1 MLQENVESSSYEWLC
16 APIEQASH
24 CQSYRQE
31 DIIGTKFIVTLIF
44 RFTFAGLLL
53 SLPLLQ
59 PLWAGQA
66 REIKR
71 VLILYSEDAAHPA
84 HGLTDQGIL
93 SIFHSNTLFDVRVY
107 KEYMDV
113 TRFTGPANA
122 QAFADYLARKYA
134 GTKIDTIITV
144 YPAAVEFL
152 LGEAIDV
159 FPDTPVVANQLN
171 RAYAEKLKDSAPRR
185 AITGTITGD
194 NAAGVLDSAYR
205 IRPGTKRVALVAGTA
220 PNNVYSEQV
229 FRKGLEPY
237 LEKLELIN
245 LTKLS
250 MEETLTR
257 VSALPP
263 DTIVLYAAITSD
275 GEGRSFV
282 PREALLSISRAA
294 NAPVFGLYD
303 SFMGYGIVGGR
314 LVSWEQLG
322 IEAADMAL
330 RIMDGEPAA
339 SIPFGGET
347 AYVDIYDWRE
357 LKRWNIPASAVPSG
371 SEIRF
376 RVPSMWEEHRQAII
390 GAIALMAI
398 ETFLILGLV
407 INLRRRRLAEQS
419 LSESEARL
427 SLAAASANAGLW
439 SMSVDTGQAWATD
452 KIRELF
458 GFPPHEELHF
468 ESFLGRIHPEDRERV
483 QRTVQQAMQSRENFA
498 TEYRVLRS
506 DGSVRWIASRG
517 RLQPTKAGKPSG
529 VMGVSVDVSERKETE
544 DALRRSEQD
553 LSKLAGRIIHAQEEE
568 LRRLSRE
575 LHDDLTQRL
584 AALALDAALIEKE
597 LNPLPPHAVQGFKEL
612 RANLSEVAEE
622 VHDLSRQLH
631 PSILDDLGLVQAVQ
645 AECAAFTRK
654 TGIDM
659 SFAPYD
665 FPDSVSHQSA
675 LCLYRVIREA
685 LQNISKHSRAASAS
699 ITLQGLSDG
708 IRLLIADKGI
718 GFDPQGVKT
727 KAGIGLS
734 SMRERV
740 RLVNGTISFESN
752 PGQGSEIEVFIP
764 IGGEHDQATAVDS
777 RRPSDFRRGT

>member
-1 MLQENVESSSYEWLC
+1 M
-16 APIEQASH
+16 
-24 CQSYRQE
+24 
-31 DIIGTKFIVTLIF
+31 TLIF
-44 RFTFAGLLL
+44 RLTFAGLLL
-53 SLPLLQ
+53 SLPLFQ
-59 PLWAGQA
+59 PLWAEQPK
-66 REIKR
+66 ETKR

-93 SIFHSNTLFDVRVY
+93 SIFHSNTQFDVRVY

-113 TRFTGPANA
+113 TRFSGPANA

-134 GTKIDTIITV
+134 EIKIDTIITV

-152 LGEAIDV
+152 LSTAIDV
-159 FPDTPVVANQLN
+159 LPDTPVVANQLN
-171 RAYAEKLKDSAPRR
+171 RAYAGKLKDSAPRR

-205 IRPGTKRVALVAGTA
+205 MRPGTKRVALVGGTA

-257 VSALPP
+257 VGALPP
-263 DTIVLYAAITSD
+263 DTIVLYAAISSD

-282 PREALLSISRAA
+282 PREALLSISRATS
-294 NAPVFGLYD
+294 APVFGLYD

-314 LVSWEQLG
+314 LVSWERLG
-322 IEAADMAL
+322 REAAAMAL
-330 RIMDGEPAA
+330 RIMGGEPAA
-339 SIPFGGET
+339 SIPFGGDQ
-347 AYVDIYDWRE
+347 AYVDLYDWRE
-357 LKRWNIPASAVPSG
+357 LKRWSIPESAVPPG
-371 SEIRF
+371 SEIRY
-376 RVPSMWEEHRQAII
+376 RELSSWEAHREAIV
-390 GAIALMAI
+390 GAIGLMAI

-407 INLRRRRLAEQS
+407 INLRRRRRAEQS

-439 SMSVDTGQAWATD
+439 SMSVDTGQVWATD

-458 GFPPHEELHF
+458 DFPPHEELNF
-468 ESFLGRIHPEDRERV
+468 KSFLGRIHAEDRERV
-483 QRTVQQAMQSRENFA
+483 QRTVQQAMQSGEDFA
-498 TEYRVLRS
+498 IEYRVLRA

-517 RLQPTKAGKPSG
+517 RLQPAKAGKPSG
-529 VMGVSVDVSERKETE
+529 MMGVSVDVSERKETE
-544 DALRRSEQD
+544 DALRRHEQD
-553 LSKLAGRIIHAQEEE
+553 LSKLTGRIIYAQEEE

-597 LNPLPPHAVQGFKEL
+597 LNPLQPQAVQGFKEL

-654 TGIDM
+654 TGIDLF
-659 SFAPYD
+659 FAPHD
-665 FPDSVSHQSA
+665 FPDSVSQQPA

-708 IRLLIADKGI
+708 IRLLIEDKGI

-740 RLVNGTISFESN
+740 RLVNGTISF
-752 PGQGSEIEVFIP
+752 
-764 IGGEHDQATAVDS
+764 
-777 RRPSDFRRGT
+777 